1 MLIGR
6 KGVETLIAWVLL
18 IGLSISLAALVTNW
32 AINNVN
38 KFRPE
43 DQANQDLYC
52 GDVSISINSG
62 CEVKNTGVFGI
73 DKIILQPGGKIPLSP
88 RLLPGESRRLDTD
101 YGINMGCAPGTSCDA
116 GDCISSIAFIPV
128 TINEDGG
135 DVVCSVK
142 KEII

>member
-1 MLIGR
+1 M
-6 KGVETLIAWVLL
+6 IAWVLL

-32 AINNVN
+32 AINNAS

-52 GDVSISINSG
+52 NDVSISINSS
-62 CEVKNTGVFGI
+62 CHVKNSGVFGI
-73 DKIILQPGGKIPLSP
+73 DKLIWQSGLGSSRINLNP
-88 RLLPGESRRLDTD
+88 RLLPGESRRLVD
-101 YGINMGCAPGTSCDA
+101 YGINVACSLGSCAA
-116 GDCISSIAFIPV
+116 GNCVSSNGFIPV